1 MDQGPLIHIKVVD
14 YTNPVREVWTRIGVV
29 HPRGPCR
36 TPRRGGFDPP
46 DPPQGPWRAPGVRG
60 AKLAPPGDGGHLT
73 DFVAN

>member
-46 DPPQGPWRAPGVRG
+46 DPPGALAGPGGPGG
-60 AKLAPPGDGGHLT
+60 QIIPPG
-73 DFVAN
+73 